1 MDIGMIVI
9 QVANGTPIV
18 VRCEAGDDGTRP
30 VPAVNAQELVEQAA
44 GCLQA
49 QGVMLDVD
57 GFYLCSDELQSAA
70 HFEPLPLP
78 DDARPYHTAR
88 SFLYPD
94 VSPND
99 AWKLLHEDRK
109 AGRLTVYRIG
119 VGINTRQ
126 YVSEAELVRLMEHRK
141 S

>member
-18 VRCEAGDDGTRP
+18 VRCEAGADGTRP
-30 VPAVNAQELVEQAA
+30 VPAGNAHELADQAA
-44 GCLQA
+44 RCLEA

-57 GFYLCSDELQSAA
+57 SFYLCCDELQSAA

-78 DDARPYHTAR
+78 DDAMPYHTAR

-99 AWKLLHEDRK
+99 SWKLLHEDRK
-109 AGRLTVYRIG
+109 AGRLTVYRVG
-119 VGINTRQ
+119 VGIDTRQ
-126 YVSEAELVRLMEHRK
+126 YVSKAELVRLAEDRRL
-141 S
+141 